1 MKPKPSSTSE
11 YGGKCDCKEHLCKSS
26 VGETVMAVGGA
37 DISAQA
43 TTDYIHFNTTCTIN
57 TNDQT

>member
-1 MKPKPSSTSE
+1 
-11 YGGKCDCKEHLCKSS
+11 
-26 VGETVMAVGGA
+26 MAVGGA
-37 DISAQA
+37 DIFAQA